1 MGRGGAAAPRA
12 VSGADLIF
20 RRSRYASIV
29 DAQLGAFEREN
40 TTLLERIDSA
50 LREYDSADRDDAEEL
65 FGEYMDA
72 HALAAEIL
80 EEMRD
85 HYARTLDDPDE
96 YVQAFNRAVRKR
108 MPVTATELD

>member
-1 MGRGGAAAPRA
+1 M
-12 VSGADLIF
+12 L
-20 RRSRYASIV
+20 RRSRYAPV
-29 DAQLGAFEREN
+29 VAAQLDLFEREN
-40 TTLLERIDSA
+40 STLLQRIAST
-50 LREYDSADRDDAEEL
+50 LEEYDNSDRDGAEEL

-85 HYARTLDDPDE
+85 HYARTLENPDE
-96 YVQAFNRAVRKR
+96 YVETFNRAVKKR